1 MRSLAA
7 KGLTSATARIAA
19 TSHERECVVC
29 IADGH
34 ADASRVATSESHT
47 ASLCG
52 MESYEE
58 LTGLTDEQLIA
69 IFNQDRQNV
78 SVGKQWYIDEITRRR
93 TDRASEALVRLT
105 RQLAALTVV
114 IALLTAVGAA
124 AAVVAAL
131 RSG

>member
-1 MRSLAA
+1 
-7 KGLTSATARIAA
+7 
-19 TSHERECVVC
+19 
-29 IADGH
+29 
-34 ADASRVATSESHT
+34 
-47 ASLCG
+47 

-58 LTGLTDEQLIA
+58 LTGLTDEQLIT

-93 TDRASEALVRLT
+93 TDRATEALVRLT

>member
-1 MRSLAA
+1 
-7 KGLTSATARIAA
+7 
-19 TSHERECVVC
+19 
-29 IADGH
+29 
-34 ADASRVATSESHT
+34 
-47 ASLCG
+47 